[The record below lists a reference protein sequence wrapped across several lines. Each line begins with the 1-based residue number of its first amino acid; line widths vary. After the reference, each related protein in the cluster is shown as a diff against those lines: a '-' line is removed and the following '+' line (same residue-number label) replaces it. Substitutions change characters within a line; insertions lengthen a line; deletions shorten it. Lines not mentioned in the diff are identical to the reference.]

1 MPSSNLLTIIV
12 LDLVE
17 TTATP
22 LLAPPSEGHRVKSYF
37 DLMVAEGSSQA
48 DAILEHKVQPYLEAI
63 TDIFDDLT
71 SLVSSIKDPVPWDN
85 YTEGESKE
93 GLQSGIISAK
103 RMFGKAPP
111 ALIER
116 LGYANWKRNR
126 YIQEMRERA
135 TPVSQRLSLYTKR
148 GSRQEFPLRM
158 PLRIPQSDRKE
169 TTHTPPKPDT
179 SHRQVLRRLDST
191 AISTDKLS
199 TVSKNDNQSSFGDS
213 ALGTSIAGTMEY
225 LKPPIESEPTRYLIP
240 RPPVALEQ
248 YRSFICPYCLHDFTV
263 TSENAEADWENHVYT
278 DLEPYLCTYE
288 LCPREQKTYGSKDEW
303 FRHELNS
310 HRIPKVYF
318 CQSCNLEYDE
328 QEFLETHLSEMHNSN
343 LRPQELSVIASMCE
357 RFSQST
363 SKDYACNLCGE
374 VTASTEILRD
384 HLADHLEQFALSSI
398 KEEDAVEEDS
408 PLSPQLSDSGSE
420 RRFRLGLLELMVE
433 EKIGPILQQSPTI
446 EARGLKSPRIV
457 LEGMQ
462 PRPAMSS
469 AIRPSMNN
477 RKESYNITSR
487 AKVHLDQHSLL
498 TGASKKS
505 SQVDSMNVALD
516 QVSNT
521 AVSSK
526 TLRTGLAP
534 KKVEFEGR
542 IQSLKE
548 LHNELSVPGHT
559 CFLSGTGGIGKSAL
573 AAEYTYRC
581 EKEFSFIF
589 WVQAETPIVC
599 ADAFSNIAR
608 KVVLNDQVTI
618 QDQERLVVLSREF
631 LEKATERWLLVFD
644 NVDEWLD
651 LKQFLPTN
659 FTETLGSILV
669 TTQKVD
675 LIRMTNWSKTSQINL
690 DCLSLDESRRL
701 LLKYTQPGLDPKNI
715 RDHPEFALAGDV
727 AKLAERLPLALSLIA
742 GYILVSRCSLAD
754 FVELWKERRSLMQRK
769 GEISSSITDAALETA
784 WNLGLREVP
793 GDARGLLDILAFMDP
808 DTIQKEMIIDEHEE
822 SILEMLH
829 STEARRFVNPNS
841 FSRWNV
847 NLITTESEE

>member
-1 MPSSNLLTIIV
+1 M
-12 LDLVE
+12 
-17 TTATP
+17 TATP
-22 LLAPPSEGHRVKSYF
+22 LLAPPSAGLQVKSYF
-37 DLMVAEGSSQA
+37 DLMAAEGSSQA
-48 DAILEHKVQPYLEAI
+48 ETVLERKVQPYLEAI

-71 SLVSSIKDPVPWDN
+71 SLVPSIKDPVPWDN
-85 YTEGESKE
+85 YTEGESRE

-103 RMFGKAPP
+103 IMFGKAPL

-116 LGYANWKRNR
+116 LGHANWKRNR
-126 YIQEMRERA
+126 YIQDMRERA
-135 TPVSQRLSLYTKR
+135 TPVSQRLSLYPKR

-158 PLRIPQSDRKE
+158 PLCMPQSDRKE

-179 SHRQVLRRLDST
+179 SHRQILRRLAST
-191 AISTDKLS
+191 
-199 TVSKNDNQSSFGDS
+199 TVSTSKITTFSKSDNQSSIGDS
-213 ALGTSIAGTMEY
+213 AIGTSVAGTVEI
-225 LKPPIESEPTRYLIP
+225 LKPQIESEPTRYIIP
-240 RPPVALEQ
+240 RPPAALEP
-248 YRSFICPYCLHDFTV
+248 YRPFVCPYCLHDFTI
-263 TSENAEADWENHVYT
+263 TSDNEKDWENHVYT
-278 DLEPYLCTYE
+278 DLEPYMCTYE
-288 LCPREQKTYGSKDEW
+288 LCPREQKTYSSKDEW
-303 FRHELNS
+303 FRHELNF

-328 QEFLETHLSEMHNSN
+328 QELLEKHLSEAHNSN
-343 LRPQELSVIASMCE
+343 LRPEELSVIASMCE
-357 RFSQST
+357 RFSQT
-363 SKDYACNLCGE
+363 PSKDYTCNLCGE
-374 VTASTEILRD
+374 ITTSTEILRD

-398 KEEDAVEEDS
+398 KEEDAVEEDP

-420 RRFRLGLLELMVE
+420 RRFRLGLGGLQYIEDLERMVE
-433 EKIGPILQQSPTI
+433 EKIEPVLQRSPMKET
-446 EARGLKSPRIV
+446 RGLESPRI
-457 LEGMQ
+457 LIEGMQ
-462 PRPAMSS
+462 PRSAM
-469 AIRPSMNN
+469 R
-477 RKESYNITSR
+477 RKESYNMTSR
-487 AKVHLDQHSLL
+487 VKVHLDQHSIL
-498 TGASKKS
+498 TGISKRS
-505 SQVDSMNVALD
+505 SQLDSMNVALD
-516 QVSNT
+516 QASNT

-548 LHNELSVPGHT
+548 LHTELSVPGHT

-573 AAEYTYRC
+573 AAEYTYRF

-608 KVVLNDQVTI
+608 KTVLNDQVTSR
-618 QDQERLVVLSREF
+618 DQERLVVLSREF

-651 LKQFLPTN
+651 LKHFLPTN
-659 FTETLGSILV
+659 FSETSGSILV

-675 LIRMTNWSKTSQINL
+675 LIPMTNWSKTSQINL

-769 GEISSSITDAALETA
+769 GEISSSVTDAALETA

-822 SILEMLH
+822 PILEMLH
-829 STEARRFVNPNS
+829 STEARRSVDP
-841 FSRWNV
+841 
-847 NLITTESEE
+847 NLIPK